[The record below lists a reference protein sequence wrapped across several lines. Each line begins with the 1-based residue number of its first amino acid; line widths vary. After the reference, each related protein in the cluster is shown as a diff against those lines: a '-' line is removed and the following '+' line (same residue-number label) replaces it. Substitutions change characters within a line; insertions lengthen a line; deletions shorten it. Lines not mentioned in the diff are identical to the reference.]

1 MTLGA
6 RDSEQ
11 MSTEKSEIIKAIN
24 KLGGSVT
31 AADVATET
39 GLSPDKVTENL
50 NLIASETGGSL
61 QVSKDGNIAYAFQP
75 GFAATYLAQGLKL
88 FGLTVLNRA
97 CKIGDF
103 LLRISFGLGLLLSL
117 GLILLIL
124 MPSFLG
130 DLFSAEAGALFE
142 GKSKKKT
149 TKKTKDKA
157 PATKQAQFEQA
168 ALKSKLSLQL
178 NSLTSFFL
186 KCFSFLFG
194 DGDPNKGLDED
205 KWQLIA
211 RTIRAKK
218 YALTSDELSPFT
230 GGKPGDEDAVLPVL
244 VRFNGTPEVTDSGNI
259 VYVFP
264 SLKTAAADAQQQR
277 LPENLEE
284 NAWHYSKY
292 SQMDLQPVKILALV
306 NLLGSWA
313 LWFMSFSG
321 RGWHFPPPLLSFLV
335 IYGTAFFVLPLT
347 RYGILQKKN
356 IAIAQRNEERRAYA
370 KRLKAPKK
378 ELKTKLAE
386 ASKFKSETSRIE
398 AGDIVY
404 TTDKS
409 LLDLP
414 DHVDE
419 QFNDTGKTAKS

>member
-1 MTLGA
+1 
-6 RDSEQ
+6 
-11 MSTEKSEIIKAIN
+11 MSTEKSEVIKAIT

-31 AADVATET
+31 VADVATET
-39 GLSPDKVTENL
+39 GLAPDKVGQNL

-61 QVSKDGNIAYAFQP
+61 QVSKDGDIAYAFHP
-75 GFAATYLAQGLKL
+75 GFAAAYLAQGFKL
-88 FGLTVLNRA
+88 LAVTFLNKA
-97 CKIGDF
+97 CEIGDF

-130 DLFSAEAGALFE
+130 DLFSAEAGAIFG
-142 GKSKKKT
+142 GKSKKK

-168 ALKSKLSLQL
+168 TLRTKLTLQL
-178 NSLTSFFL
+178 NALTSFFL

-194 DGDPNKGLDED
+194 DGDPNKGLEEE

-211 RTIRAKK
+211 RTIRAKEF
-218 YALTSDELSPFT
+218 AVTSDELSPYT
-230 GGKPGDEDAVLPVL
+230 GAKPGDEDAVLPVL
-244 VRFNGTPEVTDSGNI
+244 VRFNGIPEVTDSGNI

-264 SLKTAAADAQQQR
+264 SLKTAAGEIQPQQ

-284 NAWHYSKY
+284 NPWHYSKY
-292 SQMDLQPVKILALV
+292 SQTDLQPVKILTVV
-306 NLLGSWA
+306 NLLGSWVI
-313 LWFMSFSG
+313 WYMSFSG

-335 IYGTAFFVLPLT
+335 IYGTTFLALPLT

-356 IAIAQRNEERRAYA
+356 IAIAQRNQERRAYA
-370 KRLKAPKK
+370 KRLKAPKM

-386 ASKFKSETSRIE
+386 ASKFKSQTSRIE

-414 DHVDE
+414 DQLDE
-419 QFNDTGKTAKS
+419 QFNDTGEAAKS